1 VLIQD
6 FNLCTPVGTTV
17 LELAEIIWEK
27 VHGSSKQF
35 RYVSD
40 LPANIRTEP
49 QFEWKCVIAGFDAPE
64 EKANHCASQQSTNVL
79 QPALSY

>member
-27 VHGSSKQF
+27 IYGSSKQF

-40 LPANIRTEP
+40 SACEYQDGAPIRMEVRHRRFRRT
-49 QFEWKCVIAGFDAPE
+49 
-64 EKANHCASQQSTNVL
+64 
-79 QPALSY
+79 